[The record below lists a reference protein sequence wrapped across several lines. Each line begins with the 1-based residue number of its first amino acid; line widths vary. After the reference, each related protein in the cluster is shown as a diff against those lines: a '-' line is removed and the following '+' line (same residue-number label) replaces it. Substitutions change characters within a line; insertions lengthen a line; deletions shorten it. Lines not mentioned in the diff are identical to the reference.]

1 MKTTYLKG
9 ILAASIF
16 AIAHMAQAAPANMVT
31 LGKTNPPIGHYE
43 FCKTN
48 PGMCGSMSDNGPL
61 QLTEAKWKTLLKVN
75 YTANT
80 TIEPMT
86 DQEIYGVE
94 ERWVLPTT
102 VGDCEDYVLLKQKML
117 VQRGFSPSD
126 LLIAVVLQATAMP
139 SSWCAPTAAIS
150 CSTTCATRCCCGRIP
165 NIPISSGNRP
175 AMPASGSRSG
185 TTGPPSSA
193 ASTDCR
199 DAELTGPAFPAYPRP
214 RPRPCCRSRLSRD
227 RHFYGS
233 ADMARTRLSRMKP

>member
-126 LLIAVVLQATAMP
+126 LLIAVVLQPNGDGHAVLVVRTDRGDFVLDNRRAEILGWDHTEYRWYKITAP
-139 SSWCAPTAAIS
+139 DDPRRWVTV
-150 CSTTCATRCCCGRIP
+150 
-165 NIPISSGNRP
+165 
-175 AMPASGSRSG
+175 SGSR
-185 TTGPPSSA
+185 
-193 ASTDCR
+193 
-199 DAELTGPAFPAYPRP
+199 FV
-214 RPRPCCRSRLSRD
+214 
-227 RHFYGS
+227 
-233 ADMARTRLSRMKP
+233 